1 MGGGVRVEL
10 PLVLD
15 STDESVCGGRPGR
28 RLCGR
33 HGCVSVLVCVWGDR
47 GWSRRGVG
55 LAVGAGARELVATDI
70 DPWSVPFEGP
80 RGVTSSASR
89 HVKMLWR
96 PLAGLRRRAR
106 GLCGV
111 GAVTLIVLSQ
121 ARFHPL
127 PPSPLRPALAP
138 SSWSSS
144 SSSSLRPHPNLPHP
158 TQAPLQATTT
168 PSPPWPRETKS
179 LPQITTPVAISRST

>member
-1 MGGGVRVEL
+1 MNLFAVDDLGGV
-10 PLVLD
+10 
-15 STDESVCGGRPGR
+15 SVDGM
-28 RLCGR
+28 
-33 HGCVSVLVCVWGDR
+33 VVLVCVGRQGLVKTR
-47 GWSRRGVG
+47 GRAGGRG
-55 LAVGAGARELVATDI
+55 GARELVATDI

-138 SSWSSS
+138 SSSS
-144 SSSSLRPHPNLPHP
+144 SSSSLRPHPNVALPNLPHP
-158 TQAPLQATTT
+158 AQAPLQATTT
-168 PSPPWPRETKS
+168 PSPPWHRETKS